1 MKSPILK
8 ISLIQ
13 FIIYQKTIHDT
24 NSPEWFWLDIGV
36 ICGLPVID
44 LEPSRQWPKA
54 VLMKHSLKS
63 HYFKY
68 LDGDF
73 LSCGQMF
80 LFVKKEKKITSQILY
95 QLTSL
100 FERTVWICFNKTKPT
115 MRENMMSLS
124 SFYPKS
130 IEKEENIDNL
140 SEILILNFIVHYISN
155 PSMQP

>member
-1 MKSPILK
+1 
-8 ISLIQ
+8 
-13 FIIYQKTIHDT
+13 
-24 NSPEWFWLDIGV
+24 
-36 ICGLPVID
+36 
-44 LEPSRQWPKA
+44 
-54 VLMKHSLKS
+54 MKHSLKS

>member
-1 MKSPILK
+1 MVT
-8 ISLIQ
+8 
-13 FIIYQKTIHDT
+13 FY
-24 NSPEWFWLDIGV
+24 
-36 ICGLPVID
+36 PVD
-44 LEPSRQWPKA
+44 RCS
-54 VLMKHSLKS
+54 
-63 HYFKY
+63 Y
-68 LDGDF
+68 L
-73 LSCGQMF
+73 LR
-80 LFVKKEKKITSQILY
+80 KKKKITSQILY